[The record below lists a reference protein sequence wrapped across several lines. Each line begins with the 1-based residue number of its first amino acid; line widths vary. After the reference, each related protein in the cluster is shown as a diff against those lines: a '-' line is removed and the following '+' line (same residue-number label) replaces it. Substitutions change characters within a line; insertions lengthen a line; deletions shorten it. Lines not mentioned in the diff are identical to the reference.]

1 MINIQGN
8 RKIFGILIIVLGLV
22 LLGVIVYFIFFHDF
36 DKSASGPDGLTNI
49 SQLLSP
55 DQSTVQDFT
64 QTSQTTNEPVMTT
77 AELSQEGVKQIAAS
91 FAERLGSWS
100 NQANASNLVD
110 LKLMMTPSLQ
120 EWANDQIVQTKTN
133 TKDYQEYYGIT
144 TRAVTT
150 EAQSFTDSQATI
162 LINTQRTEVKQGQ
175 TRTFNQALKLE
186 LVKAGKTWLVD
197 GAYWQ

>member
-22 LLGVIVYFIFFHDF
+22 LLGVIIYFIFFHDF
-36 DKSASGPDGLTNI
+36 DKSASGPDGLTGI
-49 SQLLSP
+49 GQLLSP
-55 DQSTVQDFT
+55 NDTTVQDFT
-64 QTSQTTNEPVMTT
+64 KTEQGTEPIMTT
-77 AELSQEGVKQIAAS
+77 VELSQEGVKQIAAS

-120 EWANDQIVQTKTN
+120 EWANSEIAKTQTN
-133 TKDYQEYYGIT
+133 TKDYKEYYGIT

-150 EAQSFTDSQATI
+150 EAQTFTDSQAVI
-162 LINTQRTEVKQGQ
+162 MVNTQRTEVKQGQ
-175 TRTFNQALKLE
+175 TRNFNQSLKLE
-186 LVKAGKTWLVD
+186 MVKSGQVWLVD